1 MTVVAHLKS
10 KRTLAFSQTSSI
22 SDPYLFA
29 AADSNST
36 LNDVL
41 RHFEGPHSQNSRSMM
56 YWKIQNR

>member
-10 KRTLAFSQTSSI
+10 KRTLASSQTSSI

-29 AADSNST
+29 TADFNST

-41 RHFEGPHSQNSRSMM
+41 QHFEGPHSQNSRSMM
-56 YWKIQNR
+56 C